1 LMWSEVN
8 FAFNIHC
15 PSNKIACCFQARLLT
30 KTKSLNEGFDSIV
43 SIQNP
48 EKISN
53 ENNGKLIH
61 LVGYLQ
67 VGEPLTEFDYG
78 VSITAV
84 KLKRRVQT
92 YQWVEEKTL
101 RYLKTSNP

>member
-1 LMWSEVN
+1 
-8 FAFNIHC
+8 
-15 PSNKIACCFQARLLT
+15 
-30 KTKSLNEGFDSIV
+30 LNEGFDSIV

-101 RYLKTSNP
+101 RYLKTSNSKLR

>member
-1 LMWSEVN
+1 
-8 FAFNIHC
+8 
-15 PSNKIACCFQARLLT
+15 LT

-48 EKISN
+48 DKISN

-84 KLKRRVQT
+84 KLKRRVQS

-101 RYLKTSNP
+101 RYSCCGLKTTNS